1 MAENSLVL
9 EFGEKPVIRL
19 YISTGLYM
27 FEPKVYDLIPKRV
40 DMGSEKAVEFENA
53 ILPELTKQRK
63 VYAMVIPK
71 GVWCPVNTLKE
82 LEKAEQMFRVL
93 HRESLD

>member
-1 MAENSLVL
+1 
-9 EFGEKPVIRL
+9 
-19 YISTGLYM
+19 M

-63 VYAMVIPK
+63 VYAMVILK
-71 GVWCPVNTLKE
+71 SVWCPVNTLKE
-82 LEKAEQMFRVL
+82 LKKAEQIFRVL